1 MNPEILISLKPQ
13 FAAAILEC
21 TKRVEYRRRLS
32 IDPSWIWIYVTSPAC
47 KLVARVRVVNVLR
60 GTPQEVWKS
69 TGNLSGFPKASF
81 DAYSAGAEEITALIL
96 GVVEVFE
103 KSIPLSELR
112 TLDILPPQSFCYL
125 PEVLR
130 NVCVCA

>member
-1 MNPEILISLKPQ
+1 MAKLKIEYIPTADLIP
-13 FAAAILEC
+13 
-21 TKRVEYRRRLS
+21 Y
-32 IDPSWIWIYVTSPAC
+32 
-47 KLVARVRVVNVLR
+47 ARNAR
-60 GTPQEVWKS
+60 THS
-69 TGNLSGFPKASF
+69 DAF